1 MLAFMDKQ
9 GMTMRNRILGALCA
23 FAIAAPAFAQEAKQ
37 DFTLVNRT
45 GYELNAVYVSPG
57 NADDWGD
64 DVMGRDTLANGSTV
78 DIHFNRASRTCT
90 WDLKVVYTVDDSS
103 AVWHDIDLC
112 SVSKITIRYNK
123 NSDKTTASYE

>member
-1 MLAFMDKQ
+1 MGKFFAALLMSGVATSALA
-9 GMTMRNRILGALCA
+9 A
-23 FAIAAPAFAQEAKQ
+23 EAKQ
-37 DFTLVNRT
+37 DFTLVNKT
-45 GYELNAVYVSPG
+45 GYELNAVFVSPG
-57 NADDWGD
+57 HGDAWGE
-64 DVMGRDTLANGSTV
+64 DVMGRDTLGDGESVHIT
-78 DIHFNRASRTCT
+78 FKRAEKTCE